1 MGNSD
6 VAHRILV
13 NDAVDTEL
21 CVKSSAD
28 KDDFNGA
35 EIKSK
40 TNVVSLSRKQLIYG
54 NLYQTNTNINR
65 QSRRKFERLPVRMRK
80 TRDR

>member
-40 TNVVSLSRKQLIYG
+40 TNVVSLSRKTIDLWQLSKIIA
-54 NLYQTNTNINR
+54 NLLNGAD
-65 QSRRKFERLPVRMRK
+65 L
-80 TRDR
+80 

>member
-35 EIKSK
+35 ETKVK
-40 TNVVSLSRKQLIYG
+40 LMLYLCLVKQLIYG

-65 QSRRKFERLPVRMRK
+65 QSRRKI
-80 TRDR
+80 

>member
-40 TNVVSLSRKQLIYG
+40 TNVVSLSREVMK
-54 NLYQTNTNINR
+54 
-65 QSRRKFERLPVRMRK
+65 KA
-80 TRDR
+80 

>member
-35 EIKSK
+35 EIKVK
-40 TNVVSLSRKQLIYG
+40 LMLYLCLVKQLIYG

-65 QSRRKFERLPVRMRK
+65 QSRRKI
-80 TRDR
+80 

>member
-40 TNVVSLSRKQLIYG
+40 TNDLWQFISNQ
-54 NLYQTNTNINR
+54 YQH
-65 QSRRKFERLPVRMRK
+65 
-80 TRDR
+80 

>member
-40 TNVVSLSRKQLIYG
+40 TKVEMTKRILEKS
-54 NLYQTNTNINR
+54 NL
-65 QSRRKFERLPVRMRK
+65 RKFK
-80 TRDR
+80 

>member
-13 NDAVDTEL
+13 NEAVDTEL
-21 CVKSSAD
+21 CVNSSAD
-28 KDDFNGA
+28 KDEFTGA

-40 TNVVSLSRKQLIYG
+40 TKVVSLSRKTIDLWHFISNQ
-54 NLYQTNTNINR
+54 YQH
-65 QSRRKFERLPVRMRK
+65 
-80 TRDR
+80 

>member
-21 CVKSSAD
+21 TSINCVKSSAD
-28 KDDFNGA
+28 KDDFNDA

-40 TNVVSLSRKQLIYG
+40 TNVVSLSRKTIDLWQFIS
-54 NLYQTNTNINR
+54 NQYQH
-65 QSRRKFERLPVRMRK
+65 
-80 TRDR
+80 

>member
-21 CVKSSAD
+21 TSINCVKSSAD

-40 TNVVSLSRKQLIYG
+40 TNVVSLSRKTIDLWQFISKQ
-54 NLYQTNTNINR
+54 YQH
-65 QSRRKFERLPVRMRK
+65 
-80 TRDR
+80 

>member
-21 CVKSSAD
+21 TSINCVKSSTD
-28 KDDFNGA
+28 KDNFNDA
-35 EIKSK
+35 ERKSK
-40 TNVVSLSRKQLIYG
+40 TNVVSLH
-54 NLYQTNTNINR
+54 N
-65 QSRRKFERLPVRMRK
+65 
-80 TRDR
+80 

>member
-21 CVKSSAD
+21 TSINCD
-28 KDDFNGA
+28 KDNFNDA
-35 EIKSK
+35 ERKSK
-40 TNVVSLSRKQLIYG
+40 TNVVSLH
-54 NLYQTNTNINR
+54 N
-65 QSRRKFERLPVRMRK
+65 
-80 TRDR
+80 